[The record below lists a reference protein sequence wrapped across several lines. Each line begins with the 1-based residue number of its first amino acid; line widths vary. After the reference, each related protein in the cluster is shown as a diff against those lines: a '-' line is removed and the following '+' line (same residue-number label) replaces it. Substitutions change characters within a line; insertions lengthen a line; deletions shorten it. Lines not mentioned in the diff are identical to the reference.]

1 MWLKRDETGRFMD
14 FMNID
19 SVRNR
24 VYFRDLENIEIPIP
38 NIDIQRSIAEIF
50 IAYNERK
57 VINERLKAQI
67 KDMCPILIK
76 GSIEEA
82 RA

>member
-1 MWLKRDETGRFMD
+1 MD

-38 NIDIQRSIAEIF
+38 NIDIQRSIAKIF

-76 GSIEEA
+76 GAIEEA

>member
-1 MWLKRDETGRFMD
+1 MD

-19 SVRNR
+19 GVRNR

-38 NIDIQRSIAEIF
+38 NIDIQRSIAEMF

-57 VINERLKAQI
+57 VINEWLKAQI

-76 GSIEEA
+76 GSVEES
-82 RA
+82 RT